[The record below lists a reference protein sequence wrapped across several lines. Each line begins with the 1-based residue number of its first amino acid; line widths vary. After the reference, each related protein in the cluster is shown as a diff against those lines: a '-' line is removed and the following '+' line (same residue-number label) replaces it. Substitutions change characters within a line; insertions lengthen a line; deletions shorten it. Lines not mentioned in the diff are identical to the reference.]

1 MIRINLLPVREVERA
16 SSRRKEL
23 LMAGGFMCITL
34 AVVVLV
40 HFFQAAQLNSAGAQ
54 LSALES
60 AMVKINKQNQDLEK
74 IKQQTKD
81 LEDKVKV
88 VRLLTSP
95 ERRASAVHILDDL
108 SVSTPERLWLIGF
121 TATKGAAKING
132 KAVDNQTIATFA
144 HNLSS
149 SPYFQKVEI
158 RETAQEAQ
166 APAPGTRAGAGRTQ
180 PLDAPASV
188 LMTRFLIEASL
199 SNLPGAVKEGAP
211 AERGEEKVQEE
222 GRVSKPVSSSG
233 GEGR

>member
-1 MIRINLLPVREVERA
+1 MRL
-16 SSRRKEL
+16 
-23 LMAGGFMCITL
+23 FF
-34 AVVVLV
+34 
-40 HFFQAAQLNSAGAQ
+40 FFQAEDGIRDLIVNGVQTC
-54 LSALES
+54 ALP
-60 AMVKINKQNQDLEK
+60 IYKQNQDLEK

-108 SVSTPERLWLIGF
+108 SVSTPERLWLIDF
-121 TATKGAAKING
+121 TATMGAAKING

-199 SNLPGAVKEGAP
+199 SNLPGAVKESAP

-222 GRVSKPVSSSG
+222 SRVSKPVS
-233 GEGR
+233 R

>member
-1 MIRINLLPVREVERA
+1 M
-16 SSRRKEL
+16 
-23 LMAGGFMCITL
+23 
-34 AVVVLV
+34 
-40 HFFQAAQLNSAGAQ
+40 
-54 LSALES
+54 
-60 AMVKINKQNQDLEK
+60 
-74 IKQQTKD
+74 
-81 LEDKVKV
+81 
-88 VRLLTSP
+88 
-95 ERRASAVHILDDL
+95 
-108 SVSTPERLWLIGF
+108 
-121 TATKGAAKING
+121 
-132 KAVDNQTIATFA
+132 DNQTIATFA

-211 AERGEEKVQEE
+211 VERGEEKVQEE
-222 GRVSKPVSSSG
+222 SRVSKPVSSSG